1 MSTSHATAATTGN
14 LSRKPIMALTPRHQS
29 TLKRSRSMR
38 PRGLDCASL
47 PDETRVFIEHE
58 VLDIYSRM
66 VNAGCSLQQTLT
78 AVFLSGMSAAS
89 AAMPNA
95 KSQATDAAL
104 SRQVACTD
112 AVSYTHL
119 SANATPTP
127 V

>member
-1 MSTSHATAATTGN
+1 
-14 LSRKPIMALTPRHQS
+14 
-29 TLKRSRSMR
+29 MR

-89 AAMPNA
+89 AAMPKRLA
-95 KSQATDAAL
+95 KRRAGFIA
-104 SRQVACTD
+104 R
-112 AVSYTHL
+112 
-119 SANATPTP
+119 PI
-127 V
+127 